1 MTAGLFASLSQEPL
15 DRVTTALGTAFAA
28 EAAAVLPRFT
38 HDDTVCPATFQAGI
52 LQAHLMGASAVIC
65 GIADRHQAPGQDE
78 ALILGIADYL
88 RDQLATYRS
97 SKNG

>member
-1 MTAGLFASLSQEPL
+1 MNAGLFASLPQEPL
-15 DRVTTALGTAFAA
+15 ERVTTALGTAFAA
-28 EAAAVLPRFT
+28 EAAAILPQFM
-38 HDDTVCPATFQAGI
+38 HDDSVSPTVLQAGI
-52 LQAHLMGASAVIC
+52 LHAHLMGAASVIC
-65 GIADRHQAPGQDE
+65 GIVELHRDGQDE